1 MAARGQRQPELR
13 GRHGVRGEAG
23 LEAEAV
29 TVHQHHGEH
38 QAAGRVT
45 IPCLKLSITNQL
57 EKLEAA
63 KAAWLV
69 YLSLLSHTGP
79 YLALLGLTG
88 PYWALLGL
96 TEPYLALIGV
106 TLHLSN

>member
-1 MAARGQRQPELR
+1 MSTTQHYRVARLLRRGDTHARHGLQLRGAALGRGEHGVAARGQRQPELR

-45 IPCLKLSITNQL
+45 ISRLQLSVISPKITKKLKWPTHRRQ
-57 EKLEAA
+57 
-63 KAAWLV
+63 
-69 YLSLLSHTGP
+69 P
-79 YLALLGLTG
+79 
-88 PYWALLGL
+88 
-96 TEPYLALIGV
+96 GV
-106 TLHLSN
+106 A